1 MSHKPF
7 PRPPV
12 VKATPRCR
20 LRFDRYGPI
29 VKTISI
35 TSRAIRRYV
44 KDESTTGVPA
54 DQCQGRRPI
63 ANYWRQIL
71 RDCSVKA
78 DQWNQKTEH
87 SRRRPR
93 SLSLTAAEMT
103 SSGGDEKA
111 EGDAEGSGSSIDP
124 YLEPKRRR
132 KARND
137 EGLAKIILREIGSR
151 LPPVKWGHPS
161 EVEDKLRPEVEDK
174 LPPGKAN
181 KAVQV
186 KLVPS
191 RLPRYSPPPS
201 PTPSKTVDR
210 EVPVETFDKAVQVD
224 LDDTSTDDRTS
235 VYPAPDYAAAELD
248 TDIDVTCP
256 PSRIPVPLTI
266 DWTLFLRP
274 TQSWPDSDINWMTM
288 ADDGDVPTIQPEP
301 SPAAEA
307 LAEEVVH
314 LVDLDFP
321 AATTVADAPAMLLLL
336 GETDDPAGSTP
347 ADVPAEAFDP
357 ENDAPA
363 GSAVSDVP
371 AEPFDPETDALAR
384 SAVADV
390 PAEPLM
396 PAKESAAQLMI
407 GDDVDDPFSEV

>member
-7 PRPPV
+7 PWPPV

-44 KDESTTGVPA
+44 KDESGTGVPA

-71 RDCSVKA
+71 RECSVKA
-78 DQWNQKTEH
+78 DQLNRKTEH

-103 SSGGDEKA
+103 SSGEDEGA
-111 EGDAEGSGSSIDP
+111 EGDADGSGSAIDP
-124 YLEPKRRR
+124 YVEPKRRR

-137 EGLAKIILREIGSR
+137 EGLAKIILRELRS
-151 LPPVKWGHPS
+151 PVPVKWGRPS
-161 EVEDKLRPEVEDK
+161 EVEDK
-174 LPPGKAN
+174 LPPGKAS

-186 KLVPS
+186 ELVPS
-191 RLPRYSPPPS
+191 RLPRPSPPPS
-201 PTPSKTVDR
+201 PTPSTTVDG
-210 EVPVETFDKAVQVD
+210 EIPVETFDKAIQVD

-235 VYPAPDYAAAELD
+235 VYPAPDSAAAELD
-248 TDIDVTCP
+248 TEVTCP
-256 PSRIPVPLTI
+256 PSSMPVPLTI

-274 TQSWPDSDINWMTM
+274 TQPWPQSDINWMTM
-288 ADDGDVPTIQPEP
+288 DDERDFPAIQPEP
-301 SPAAEA
+301 SPAAEE
-307 LAEEVVH
+307 LAEEVVQ

-321 AATTVADAPAMLLLL
+321 AASTVADAPAMPLLL
-336 GETDDPAGSTP
+336 GEKDDPAGSTP
-347 ADVPAEAFDP
+347 ADVPAEPFDT

-363 GSAVSDVP
+363 G
-371 AEPFDPETDALAR
+371 

-390 PAEPLM
+390 PAEPLV
-396 PAKESAAQLMI
+396 PAKESAAQLMN
-407 GDDVDDPFSEV
+407 GDDVDDPFSD